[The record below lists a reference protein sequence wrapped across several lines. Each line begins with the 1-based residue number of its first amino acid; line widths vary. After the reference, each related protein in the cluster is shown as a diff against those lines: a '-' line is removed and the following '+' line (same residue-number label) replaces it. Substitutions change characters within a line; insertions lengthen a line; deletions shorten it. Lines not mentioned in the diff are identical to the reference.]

1 MTDEDDEHILLNR
14 EFRMAVDDY
23 VYNFPA
29 GLVDAGET
37 PELTSARFAAS
48 IRSRIKTESNM
59 RGSAEYRNHLAGV
72 LVKRAVLKLEGNR

>member
-1 MTDEDDEHILLNR
+1 MLYTL
-14 EFRMAVDDY
+14 
-23 VYNFPA
+23 PA
-29 GLVDAGET
+29 DAGET

-72 LVKRAVLKLEGNR
+72 LVKRAVKQLG